1 MVDAEALPGEP
12 PPGLRAKIAAV
23 APPIVLL
30 ALLALGPGLAKA
42 LHDPFMVR
50 VLIRIVIFAI
60 VATALN
66 LVLGF
71 GGLVSLLQAGFFGVG
86 GYAVAILAK
95 HNFDSTLLFGL
106 FPGTSD
112 LLISAPLAI
121 AVAALTATA
130 TGLVSLRTSGP
141 YFIMITLAFNQM
153 LFYFF
158 VGLQAYGGDDG
169 LQISSNLTVGSFD
182 PTTPNVLFWIC
193 LATLGLALLFFSR
206 LVDSRFG
213 RVLRAC
219 EQNERRV
226 AALGIAPLRYKLT
239 AFVISGALTGF
250 AGVLWAMS
258 ESFMSPSDMS
268 WTRSGDFVVMAVLGG
283 MRTVWGAAVGAAVY
297 VLFEATFS
305 SWTTYWH
312 LPFGLLIILVATY
325 FEGGLADL
333 YRAMAGGHDHG

>member
-1 MVDAEALPGEP
+1 M
-12 PPGLRAKIAAV
+12 
-23 APPIVLL
+23 LL
-30 ALLALGPGLAKA
+30 ALLALGAVMAKA
-42 LHDPFMVR
+42 LHDPFLMR
-50 VLIRIVIFAI
+50 VLIRVVIFAI
-60 VATALN
+60 AATALN

-71 GGLVSLLQAGFFGVG
+71 GGLVSLMHAGFFGIG
-86 GYAVAILAK
+86 GYVVAILAK
-95 HNFDSTLLFGL
+95 HDFDSTLLFGV
-106 FPGTSD
+106 FEGSSD

-121 AVAALTATA
+121 GVAALAA
-130 TGLVSLRTSGP
+130 AVTGFVSLRTSGA

-158 VGLQAYGGDDG
+158 VGLQTYGGDDG
-169 LQISSNLTVGSFD
+169 LQISSTLTVGSFD
-182 PTTPNVLFWIC
+182 PTRPDVLFWIC
-193 LATLGLALLFFSR
+193 LATLGATLLFFSR

-226 AALGIAPLRYKLT
+226 AALGIAPLRYKLA

-258 ESFMSPSDMS
+258 EGFMSPSIMS
-268 WTRSGDFVVMAVLGG
+268 WTQSGDFVVMAVLGG

-297 VLFEATFS
+297 VLFEAVFS

-312 LPFGLLIILVATY
+312 LPFGLLVILVATY

-333 YRAMAGGHDHG
+333 YGALTGKHDRG